1 MRCILHKSTHFAPTM
16 FYLDAGNTNVKL
28 ARPTPTGWERI
39 GTFRH
44 NDVDALRDRLAAQ
57 PTFGCSV
64 VEAVTQALPEVTWL
78 RRSDIPAARI
88 RYATPETLGLD
99 RFVACHGAWE
109 HLGGA
114 AIVID
119 AGTAVTIDL
128 IDAAGVFLGG
138 VITPGLGILESALR
152 THAPALPAVPRELSD
167 TYPPQSTSDAVKAG
181 LIETWTAGI
190 IHHVRQ
196 LHAFA
201 PEANVIVTG
210 ADAPL
215 LSAMGEIRPDLLFD
229 GLRSI
234 SRSLF
239 S

>member
-1 MRCILHKSTHFAPTM
+1 ML
-16 FYLDAGNTNVKL
+16 YLDAGNTTVKL
-28 ARPTPTGWERI
+28 ARPTPTGWQRL
-39 GTFRH
+39 GSFRH
-44 NDVDALRDRLAAQ
+44 DELDALRQAVGRDPA
-57 PTFGCSV
+57 FGCTV
-64 VEAVTQALPEVTWL
+64 VESVREALPGVTWL
-78 RRSDIPAARI
+78 QRSDIPAGRI

-109 HLGGA
+109 LVGGA

-119 AGTAVTIDL
+119 AGTAATIDL
-128 IDAAGVFLGG
+128 IDASGVFLGG
-138 VITPGLGILESALR
+138 VITPGLGILESALK

-167 TYPPQSTSDAVKAG
+167 TYPPQRTTDALKAG
-181 LIETWTAGI
+181 LLETWTAGL

-201 PEANVIVTG
+201 PEAQVVLTG
-210 ADAPL
+210 ADAEL
-215 LSAMGEIRPDLLFD
+215 LSRLGMVRPDLLFD
-229 GLRSI
+229 GLKSL

>member
-1 MRCILHKSTHFAPTM
+1 M

-39 GTFRH
+39 GTFHH
-44 NDVDALRDRLAAQ
+44 NDVDALRDRLDDQA
-57 PTFGCSV
+57 TFGCSV
-64 VEAVTQALPEVTWL
+64 VEAVTHALPQVAWL
-78 RRSDIPAARI
+78 QRTDIPAARI

-109 HLGGA
+109 YVGGA

-128 IDAAGVFLGG
+128 IDASGVFLGG

-181 LIETWTAGI
+181 LLETWTAGI

-196 LHAFA
+196 LHAFV
-201 PEANVIVTG
+201 PEAKVIVTG
-210 ADAPL
+210 ADATL